1 MTKLRLAYFSPLPPD
16 RSGIADYSADLLP
29 HLAPLADI
37 TLFASTPAAVT
48 PALQAAFPVLP
59 LDDYPAQ
66 RFHFDLPI
74 YHMGNNIENHEAI
87 YQMMRRYP
95 GVMVLHDYR
104 LHHFIAHRTA
114 GRDDFLGY
122 MREVAY
128 VLGPAGVNQLRDHKL
143 RALGVTVPPQAAAG
157 YTTLENLALCERLAT
172 LNLGTIVHSHYVQ
185 AQLQAGLAAQGV
197 SRPVSVIPM
206 LMPGHPTSSQRH
218 RLPWPANAIILASA
232 GYLTPDK
239 RPEQALRAFARLR
252 QRLPEARYLFIG
264 QLLAPDLNLD
274 QLIAELGL
282 AGVVFQTGFAPD
294 LAMLLNWMATA
305 DVLVALRDPTVGE
318 TSGAVLR
325 ALSIAR
331 PVIVYDH
338 GWYSE
343 LPDDCC
349 LKVPPGDEEALL
361 AAMSRLAE
369 SAALRRRMGRS
380 AMIYTQNELQP
391 GRVAAAYLAFLQ
403 SVLEK
408 HPDAP

>member
-1 MTKLRLAYFSPLPPD
+1 MTQLRLAYFSPLPPD
-16 RSGIADYSADLLP
+16 RSGIADYGAELLP
-29 HLAPLADI
+29 HLAELADI
-37 TLFASTPAAVT
+37 TLFANTPAAVA
-48 PALQAAFPVLP
+48 PALRATYPVLP
-59 LDDYPAQ
+59 LADYPAQ
-66 RFHFDLPI
+66 RFRFDLPL
-74 YHMGNNIENHEAI
+74 YHMGNNSENHEAI

-114 GRDDFLGY
+114 GRGDFLGY

-143 RALGVTVPPQAAAG
+143 RALGVTVPPEAAAG
-157 YTTLENLALCERLAT
+157 YTTLENLALSERLAA

-206 LMPGHPTSSQRH
+206 LMPGYPTSSQRH
-218 RLPWPANAIILASA
+218 RLPWPANAVILASA
-232 GYLTPDK
+232 GYLTADK
-239 RPEQALRAFARLR
+239 RPDQALRAFARLR
-252 QRLPEARYLFIG
+252 QRLPEARFLFIG

-282 AGVVFQTGFAPD
+282 AGAVYQTGFAPD

-305 DVLVALRDPTVGE
+305 DLLVALRDPTVGE

-361 AAMSRLAE
+361 AAMTRLAE

-403 SVLEK
+403 TVLQRHET
-408 HPDAP
+408 